1 MKEEKITYE
10 ELEQALKDIE
20 ESISSWRF
28 YIKNGADLGSFCNEV
43 DNLRACTEYFLKKI
57 NDFADQCALEEMEN
71 IKANMF

>member
-43 DNLRACTEYFLKKI
+43 EKI